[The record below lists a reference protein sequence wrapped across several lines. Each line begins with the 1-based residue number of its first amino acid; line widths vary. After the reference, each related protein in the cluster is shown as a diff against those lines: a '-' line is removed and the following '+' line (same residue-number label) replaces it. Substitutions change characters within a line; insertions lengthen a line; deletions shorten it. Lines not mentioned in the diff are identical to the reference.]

1 MAAPFKTFERR
12 ISVQKQ
18 QVADAARVAPERP
31 QQVVAAVKVLAAVR
45 AAAVQVVVVGA
56 VVAVVAEA
64 VVAARQ
70 RKVTLGKSELPRLG
84 VGLGYRDAV
93 RTDVFRNANQI
104 DFLEIT
110 ADHFFDPKPE
120 SNELLKLLASRF
132 PLIPHGLGLSLGS
145 ADGLDRGY
153 LNMLKRVVETV
164 QPAWWSEH
172 ISFCRVGGI
181 DIGHLTALPKTKATL
196 RCLKEN
202 IRVATSEIGAPLILE
217 NITQSIEYEN
227 DTFDEASFLGEV
239 LNENNCG
246 LLLDVTNLYIN
257 SINYRFDAVQVLNR
271 LPRDRIV
278 QLHFVGFD
286 REGDLLKDG
295 HSHSTN
301 LEIWQLLEEVV
312 RYAPVCGAILERDEQ
327 LPPFSDILTELA
339 NMREIMN
346 RDFVKT

>member
-1 MAAPFKTFERR
+1 
-12 ISVQKQ
+12 
-18 QVADAARVAPERP
+18 
-31 QQVVAAVKVLAAVR
+31 
-45 AAAVQVVVVGA
+45 
-56 VVAVVAEA
+56 
-64 VVAARQ
+64 
-70 RKVTLGKSELPRLG
+70 
-84 VGLGYRDAV
+84 VGLGFRDAV

-196 RCLKEN
+196 KCLKEN

-217 NITQSIEYEN
+217 NITQSVEYEN

-239 LNENNCG
+239 LDENNCG

-327 LPPFSDILTELA
+327 FPPFSDILTELA

-346 RDFVKT
+346 RDFVET

>member
-1 MAAPFKTFERR
+1 MAAPFKTFERC

-286 REGDLLKDG
+286 REGDLLIDG
-295 HSHSTN
+295 HSHATN

>member
-1 MAAPFKTFERR
+1 MAAPFKTFERC

-286 REGDLLKDG
+286 REGDLLIDG
-295 HSHSTN
+295 HSHATN

-346 RDFVKT
+346 RDFVET

>member
-286 REGDLLKDG
+286 REGDLLIDG